1 MDIRS
6 ILINTYMLNDYSTFY
21 FIFLVFQIIQQDQI
35 RQVMLYKM
43 KKKNTYIHNPGNLA
57 SK

>member
-43 KKKNTYIHNPGNLA
+43 KKKIHTYITQGI
-57 SK
+57 